1 MPNKDIEKFVI
12 ETMNQIQS
20 GVPKGCMLN
29 HEINFD
35 ISLIT
40 TKNVK
45 GKFDIHIAG
54 ISGDIDKQ
62 QVHRVKFSIIDEQS
76 REKNIKQLREAIRG
90 LVQEFKELDRLEEK
104 TTKKKR

>member
-1 MPNKDIEKFVI
+1 MPNKEIEKFVL

-40 TKNVK
+40 TKNAK

-54 ISGDIDKQ
+54 ISGNVDKQ
-62 QVHRVKFSIIDEQS
+62 QIHRVKFSIIDEQS
-76 REKNIKQLREAIRG
+76 REKNIQQLREPIRV
-90 LVQEFKELDRLEEK
+90 LIQEFKELDRLEEK
-104 TTKKKR
+104 TNKKKR

>member
-1 MPNKDIEKFVI
+1 MTNKDIEKFI
-12 ETMNQIQS
+12 LETLNQIRS
-20 GVPKGCMLN
+20 GVPKGCLIN

-40 TKNVK
+40 TKKAK

-54 ISGDIDKQ
+54 LSGNIDKQ

-76 REKNIKQLREAIRG
+76 REKNIQQMREVLRG
-90 LVQEFKELDRLEEK
+90 LIQEFKELDRLEEK

>member
-1 MPNKDIEKFVI
+1 MPNKEIEKFVL

-40 TKNVK
+40 TKKAK

-54 ISGDIDKQ
+54 ISGDRDKQ

-76 REKNIKQLREAIRG
+76 RDKNMQQIQVVLRG
-90 LVQEFKELDRLEEK
+90 LFQEFKELDRLEEK

>member
-1 MPNKDIEKFVI
+1 MYISKIKLHNF
-12 ETMNQIQS
+12 
-20 GVPKGCMLN
+20 KGYKGD

-40 TKNVK
+40 TKKAK

-54 ISGDIDKQ
+54 ISGNVDKQ

-76 REKNIKQLREAIRG
+76 REKNIQQLREPIRV
-90 LVQEFKELDRLEEK
+90 LFQEFKELDRLEEI